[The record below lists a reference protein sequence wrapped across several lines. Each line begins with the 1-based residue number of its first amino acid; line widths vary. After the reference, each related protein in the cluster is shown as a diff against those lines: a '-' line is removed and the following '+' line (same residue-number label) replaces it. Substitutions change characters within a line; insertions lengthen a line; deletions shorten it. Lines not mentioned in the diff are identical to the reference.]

1 MAQEKRGSRLIAENK
16 RKMERAATEKAAQAR
31 SNPDSG
37 AEMVLSDIATAYNKR
52 AKDTQIKKTGDKVYE
67 MQKKAKG
74 GSVKKMAAGGSFSE
88 AFRAARKGGE
98 KTFTWNGK
106 SYTTKLKE
114 EVAAPKRAAPAR
126 PASRPP
132 TGMDNKKAYD
142 KMMAESDAVRSKE
155 SQKTSAGRAVDF
167 LAKGDPKTRGLP
179 AGKRFSVAFRESMK
193 SDTPKPKPKP
203 KPPEEKKYDKRGREI
218 SLANRNIFADEHNKQ
233 GQALKRGG
241 KVKKKYV

>member
-1 MAQEKRGSRLIAENK
+1 MA
-16 RKMERAATEKAAQAR
+16 
-31 SNPDSG
+31 
-37 AEMVLSDIATAYNKR
+37 
-52 AKDTQIKKTGDKVYE
+52 KKP
-67 MQKKAKG
+67 
-74 GSVKKMAAGGSFSE
+74 VKKMAAGGSFSE
-88 AFRAARKGGE
+88 AFRAARKSGE

-126 PASRPP
+126 AASRPP

-155 SQKTSAGRAVDF
+155 SQKTSAGRTVDF

-193 SDTPKPKPKP
+193 SDTPKPKS